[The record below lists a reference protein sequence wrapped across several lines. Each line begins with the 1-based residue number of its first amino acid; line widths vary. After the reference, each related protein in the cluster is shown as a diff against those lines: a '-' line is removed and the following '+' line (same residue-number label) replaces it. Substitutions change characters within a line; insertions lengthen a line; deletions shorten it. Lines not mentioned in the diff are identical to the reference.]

1 MSYIVKNCPA
11 IYGIDDGFL
20 CSYREDED
28 EKYCYDCTDCVIK
41 QVIENCKNKIHIYE
55 CYDTDYALGKV
66 NCAKSI
72 LQLFD
77 IEEVLQ

>member
-1 MSYIVKNCPA
+1 MSYIVKNCLARP
-11 IYGIDDGFL
+11 IIWNDNWCNKEQQF
-20 CSYREDED
+20 CQN
-28 EKYCYDCTDCVIK
+28 CIDCVIK

-66 NCAKSI
+66 ECAKSI

-77 IEEVLQ
+77 IEEIRE